1 MTVRSAVTES
11 AWSGNR
17 QTPALTVSG
26 RRSEAS
32 NWSEW
37 STSIGPQP
45 LEDVDHRGRPSP
57 AGATTRNSSGP

>member
-1 MTVRSAVTES
+1 MTVSSSVTES

-32 NWSEW
+32 NWSAW
-37 STSIGPQP
+37 STSI
-45 LEDVDHRGRPSP
+45 ERSRSRTSTIAWTEP